1 MKIKQHFKN
10 SINYF
15 YALTLL
21 LGLLLSN
28 EMKAQN
34 SQVISGLISDTSGLP
49 LSGVNIVEKG
59 TKNSTSSN
67 FDGKFSFNVTNANAT
82 LVLSY
87 IGFEPQEVNL
97 AGRNSISIKLK
108 SDSETLKE
116 VVVVGYG
123 KVKKSDLTGS
133 VGTIKGS
140 DIAEKN
146 TTNVIQGMQGAVAG
160 VQIQSSTG
168 RLGDPFTVT
177 IRGKN
182 SMNPDSKPLYIV
194 DGTPTD
200 GIDFLNPQDISR
212 IDVLKDA
219 SSTAIYGSR
228 GSNGVIIVTTKSG
241 ATVKSNM
248 TVSFDTYTGGKEVA
262 RLPEMMSGAQW
273 WNYHQSAYLP
283 TAKVDPVTG
292 TITPATLST
301 AVAGTQNSLLL
312 ERVQNDETYDWYKGV
327 LKSGMQS
334 NNYLAIAGRSEGGL
348 AYNMAL
354 GVQNETGNIDNES
367 LKKYTF
373 KLGLNHKINDKFTIG
388 LNLTVAKTN
397 QQLGSDFAMREAFRL
412 SPYYSPYAADG
423 TLTPFPG
430 KITDPATGLLILNK
444 TSTYNPLLEIAN
456 SANDVTNW
464 TGVGNM
470 FLEYKALDWLSFKS
484 SYYGGFE
491 NIKQGEYS
499 GAQTNNGVATGNLS
513 SGKITDT
520 NKNNY
525 TWDNQFNINYTF
537 KEDHHF
543 DFLGLVSMF
552 SKTTQTLFGA
562 SGYMLYD
569 TGYDNLGTGQQSTYN
584 LDSSFDRSTLNSYL
598 ARLNYN
604 YKGKYLLTV
613 STRYDG
619 SSKFVE
625 GQKWGSFPSAAA
637 GWNVTEESFMQNQKV
652 VSELKLRG
660 SFGYTGNNII
670 PSYSTLAN
678 LDQLTYYEFNG
689 VSANGGVQKTPN
701 NIHLGWEKTQE
712 LDFGVDF
719 GFIKN
724 RITGSVDVYD
734 RLSKNL
740 LLDQKLVIENG
751 YPTYTTNIGSVSNR
765 GIEASLSTK
774 NIDSKMVSWVTNFT
788 FTKNVNSIKSIY
800 DEVTDDVGNN
810 LFIGESIDAIYNY
823 KFDGI
828 WQADQKAEAALYNQT
843 EGQAKVVDTDGNG
856 KITPEDRQIL
866 GNSNPKWSGSFSS
879 NLKVGNFDLLI
890 SAFSNQGVTVYSQFH
905 ANFTNTSDRGRQKAD
920 IDVYVPENTAGLPT
934 HYTNEYPQAT
944 NEGIYWNQANNKGVG
959 YYRDASF
966 VKIQNITL
974 GYTFNRDVIN
984 KFKLKYLRFY
994 VNVLNP
1000 FVFTKYDGF
1009 DPEWAS
1015 GSLNL
1020 SRVGSIT
1027 YQMGMS
1033 IKL

>member
-1 MKIKQHFKN
+1 MKIKQHLKN

-15 YALTLL
+15 YAFTLL
-21 LGLLLSN
+21 LGLLMSN

-34 SQVISGLISDTSGLP
+34 GQAISGLITDSSGIP
-49 LSGVNIVEKG
+49 LSGVNISEKG
-59 TKNSTSSN
+59 TKNTISSD
-67 FDGKFSFNVTNANAT
+67 FDGKFSFKVANENAIIILT
-82 LVLSY
+82 YV
-87 IGFEPQEVNL
+87 GFEPQEIGV
-97 AGRNSISIKLK
+97 AGRKTITVKLR
-108 SDSETLKE
+108 SESETLKE

-146 TTNVIQGMQGAVAG
+146 TTTAIQGMQGAVAG

-168 RLGDPFTVT
+168 RIGDPFTVT

-248 TVSFDTYTGGKEVA
+248 SVSFDTYTGGKEVA
-262 RLPEMMSGAQW
+262 RLPEMMSGAKW
-273 WNYHQSAYLP
+273 WNYHQSAYLIS
-283 TAKVDPVTG
+283 AKVDPVTG

-327 LKSGMQS
+327 LKSGLQS
-334 NNYLAIAGRSEGGL
+334 NSYLAIAGRSEGGL
-348 AYNMAL
+348 AYNLAI
-354 GVQNETGNIDNES
+354 GSQNETGNIDNES

-373 KLGLNHKINDKFTIG
+373 KLGLNHKINDKFTVG
-388 LNLTVAKTN
+388 LNLTVAKTK
-397 QQLGSDFAMREAFRL
+397 QQLGSDLAMREAFRL
-412 SPYYSPYAADG
+412 SPYYSPYATDG

-464 TGVGNM
+464 TGIGNI
-470 FLEYKALDWLSFKS
+470 FVEYKALDWLSFKS

-499 GAQTNNGVATGNLS
+499 GALTNNGVATGNLS
-513 SGKITDT
+513 SAKVTDT
-520 NKNNY
+520 NRNNY
-525 TWDNQFNINYTF
+525 TWDNQFNINYTLN
-537 KEDHHF
+537 DAHHF
-543 DFLGLVSMF
+543 DFLGLASMF
-552 SKTTQTLFGA
+552 SKTTQTMFA
-562 SGYMLYD
+562 SSGYMLYD
-569 TGYDNLGTGQQSTYN
+569 TGYNNLGTGQQSTYN
-584 LDSSFDRSTLNSYL
+584 LDSSYDRSTLNSYL

-604 YKGKYLLTV
+604 YKGRYLLTV

-619 SSKFVE
+619 SSKFAE
-625 GQKWGSFPSAAA
+625 GEKWGAFPSAAV
-637 GWNVTEESFMQNQKV
+637 GWNVTQESFMEKQNI
-652 VSELKLRG
+652 VSELKLRA

-670 PSYSTLAN
+670 PSYATLAN

-689 VSANGGVQKTPN
+689 VTANGGVQKTPN
-701 NIHLGWEKTQE
+701 NANLGWEKTQE
-712 LDFGVDF
+712 FDLGVDF
-719 GFIKN
+719 GFAKN

-751 YPTYTTNIGSVSNR
+751 FATYTTNIGSVSNR

-788 FTKNVNSIKSIY
+788 FTKNENSIKSIY
-800 DEVTDDVGNN
+800 DEKTDDVGNN

-828 WQADQKAEAALYNQT
+828 WQANQKTEAAAFGQS
-843 EGQAKVVDTDGNG
+843 EGQARVVDTNGDG
-856 KITPEDRQIL
+856 KITPDDRQIL

-905 ANFTNTSDRGRQKAD
+905 ANYTNVIDRGRQKAD
-920 IDVYVPENTAGLPT
+920 IDVYVPENTAGIPANFS
-934 HYTNEYPQAT
+934 NEYPQSQ
-944 NEGIYWNQANNKGVG
+944 NEGIYWNQANKGVG

-974 GYTFNRDVIN
+974 GYTFNREVIN
-984 KFKLKYLRFY
+984 KFKVKYLRFY